1 MSLRHNAGAVCSPA
15 SIRLL
20 PCDLLV
26 GLALLA
32 LGCALPTEQILMLAL
47 RPDHFGTYIEQF
59 ARSGLQVTRGVLV
72 SLGICLGSGLLRRL
86 WRAPAGRVTSL
97 EDSRASAWWSSA
109 VVVIA
114 LLGLIAFH
122 DRPPMMDELITA
134 EEVIG
139 GGWLR
144 VLSGIDSFNNHVLYS
159 VLTKLQ
165 FAGFGKSEWTLRI
178 VAFLSG
184 AAVGL
189 ALFRL
194 SRRFVPDGW
203 AAVIAL
209 AWALN
214 PMAIKLGTMGR
225 GYSLAQALMLF
236 GLDQLGRGLATERR
250 RHFFVWS
257 ILSVLAACAH
267 LSAAVAP
274 VAAVLA
280 LILGHVVF
288 GRRLLPGSTLRLL
301 LAGSLSGLLLAG
313 LLVGPRV
320 PALLSMFR
328 GTFLRGSAKIAA
340 DWPEKFSASEVQP
353 GAEGGYYWIF
363 VGLMAVGV
371 GICLRRHRALGV
383 ALLGSTLGTVVA
395 AAKVAANLPSRFGS
409 VVAPLWTFFAALS
422 VAVFARKLAPRRPA
436 LQTLVAALVL
446 GMVLV
451 LGWEGFQQIRR
462 SSSCQF
468 RDVIAVA
475 DHAPGPRRVCLIGRI
490 APLLRFWRPAWAAVD
505 SVAAL
510 ERLDA
515 SGTPWRAIAS
525 GPMNARSVTLRD
537 NLLGLQW
544 IMDHGTRVYPRTDDE
559 AAHSRFVIYD
569 SKPY

>member
-1 MSLRHNAGAVCSPA
+1 MRLRHNAGAVRSPA
-15 SIRLL
+15 SIRLR
-20 PCDLLV
+20 PCELLV

-59 ARSGLQVTRGVLV
+59 ARSGLQVMRGVLV
-72 SLGICLGSGLLRRL
+72 SLGICFGSGLLRRL
-86 WRAPAGRVTSL
+86 WRAPVSRV
-97 EDSRASAWWSSA
+97 AHSAAPRSSVSWGLC
-109 VVVIA
+109 VVVIS
-114 LLGLIAFH
+114 LLGLVAFH

-165 FAGFGKSEWTLRI
+165 FAIFGKSEWTLRI
-178 VAFLSG
+178 IAMLSG
-184 AAVGL
+184 AAVSG

-194 SRRFVPDGW
+194 ARRFVPDGW

-209 AWALN
+209 AWSLN
-214 PMAIKLGTMGR
+214 PIAIKLGTMGR
-225 GYSLAQALMLF
+225 GYTLAQALTLVA
-236 GLDQLGRGLATERR
+236 LDQLGRGLATERR
-250 RHFFVWS
+250 RHFLAWS
-257 ILSVLAACAH
+257 ILSVLAATAH

-274 VAAVLA
+274 AAAVLA
-280 LILGHVVF
+280 LILWHVVL

-301 LAGSLSGLLLAG
+301 MAGSISGLLLAG

-320 PALLSMFR
+320 PALVSMFR
-328 GTFLRGSAKIAA
+328 GTFLRGSARIAS
-340 DWPEKFSASEVQP
+340 DWPEKFSASEVQHGTE
-353 GAEGGYYWIF
+353 GAYYWIF
-363 VGLMAVGV
+363 LGLLAVGV

-422 VAVFARKLAPRRPA
+422 VAVLARKLAPRRPA

-475 DHAPGPRRVCLIGRI
+475 DQAPGPRRVCLIGRI
-490 APLLRFWRPAWAAVD
+490 APLLRFWRPAWTEVD
-505 SVAAL
+505 SVAVL
-510 ERLDA
+510 ERIDA

-525 GPMNARSVTLRD
+525 GPMSARGVTLRD
-537 NLLGLQW
+537 NLLGLKW